1 MFTWTSYISQS
12 AAQIGCTSSVKM
24 NQAIK
29 EVLFFYFFVAGSV
42 IKKNKRESGF
52 EKINNRLCKKAV
64 FLPWQLEQCRSKVLL
79 PLQTVWGQVMIQ
91 KTLYQTPFKA
101 EGLLV
106 CRGDVLAV
114 QWRLAPRPHTMGSCP
129 LRSLI
134 SFPPTLLFLNQVA
147 FCSPAA
153 VRSLVSP
160 LLPTPTFYL
169 IMKWVFW
176 G

>member
-64 FLPWQLEQCRSKVLL
+64 FCHGNWSSVEVRSCFPCRQSGDKSWFRRHFIKLLSKWKVYWFAEETCLQCSGG
-79 PLQTVWGQVMIQ
+79 W
-91 KTLYQTPFKA
+91 
-101 EGLLV
+101 LLV
-106 CRGDVLAV
+106 
-114 QWRLAPRPHTMGSCP
+114 HTPWALVPSGP
-129 LRSLI
+129 
-134 SFPPTLLFLNQVA
+134 SFLFLLLFSFWTKWLFVLPQRWDRW
-147 FCSPAA
+147 FLLCCP
-153 VRSLVSP
+153 P
-160 LLPTPTFYL
+160 LPS
-169 IMKWVFW
+169 IS
-176 G
+176 